1 MAELSTVARPYAEAL
16 FQAASDDKALGLSG
30 WADLIGQMAQ
40 IAANP
45 DVREAMS
52 DPRLDD
58 AQRVQVFSGLL
69 KDLKDKLS
77 ASAGNFIELLVQNDR
92 LLLLP
97 EIAEHFIALKNR
109 HEGSAQAEITS
120 AFELSEAQVKD
131 LVASLEGKFGL
142 KLKPHVTVDPSLIGG
157 VRVAVGDQVLDTSV
171 QAQLTRMRDMLAA

>member
-16 FQAASDDKALGLSG
+16 FQAASDDQALVLAG
-30 WADLIGQMAQ
+30 WADLVGEMAQ
-40 IAANP
+40 VAANP
-45 DVREAMS
+45 DVRNAMS
-52 DPRLDD
+52 DPRLED
-58 AQRVQVFSGLL
+58 AQRIQVFSGLL
-69 KDLKDKLS
+69 KSKLPAS
-77 ASAGNFIELLVQNDR
+77 ASNLIELLVQNDR

-97 EIAEHFIALKNR
+97 EIAEQFIALKNR
-109 HEGSAQAEITS
+109 HEGTAQAEITS

-131 LVASLEGKFGL
+131 LVVALESKFSL

>member
-16 FQAASDDKALGLSG
+16 FGAACDDTAGLQN
-30 WADLIGQMAQ
+30 WADLVDEMGQ
-40 IAANP
+40 IAANA

-58 AQRVQVFSGLL
+58 EQRVATFLALTKVKAARPAELR
-69 KDLKDKLS
+69 
-77 ASAGNFIELLVQNDR
+77 NFVELLVQNDR

-97 EIAEHFIALKNR
+97 EIARQFAELKSR
-109 HEGSAQAEITS
+109 HEGTAQAEITS
-120 AFELSEAQVKD
+120 AFAMTDEQVKE
-131 LVASLEGKFGL
+131 LTAALEHKFGL

-171 QAQLTRMRDMLAA
+171 QAQLARMRDTLAA

>member
-16 FQAASDDKALGLSG
+16 FQAASDDRATGLAG
-30 WADLIGQMAQ
+30 WADLVGEMAQ
-40 IAANP
+40 VAANP
-45 DVREAMS
+45 DVRNAMS
-52 DPRLDD
+52 DPRLED
-58 AQRVQVFSGLL
+58 AQRIEVFSSLL
-69 KDLKDKLS
+69 KSKLP

-97 EIAEHFIALKNR
+97 EIAELFIALKNQ
-109 HEGSAQAEITS
+109 HEGTAQAEITS

-131 LVASLEGKFGL
+131 LVAALEGKFGL

>member
-30 WADLIGQMAQ
+30 WTDLVGEMAQ
-40 IAANP
+40 VAANA
-45 DVREAMS
+45 DVREALS

-58 AQRVQVFSGLL
+58 AQRVQVFSSLI
-69 KDLKDKLS
+69 KSKLS
-77 ASAGNFIELLVQNDR
+77 ASASNLIELLVQNDR

-97 EIAEHFIALKNR
+97 EIAEQFIALKNR
-109 HEGSAQAEITS
+109 HEGTAQVEITS
-120 AFELSEAQVKD
+120 AFELSEAQTKD
-131 LVASLEGKFGL
+131 LVAALESKFGL

>member
-16 FQAASDDKALGLSG
+16 FQAASDDQALGLAG
-30 WADLIGQMAQ
+30 WADLVGEMAQ
-40 IAANP
+40 VAANP
-45 DVREAMS
+45 DVRNAMS

-58 AQRVQVFSGLL
+58 AQRIQVFGSLL
-69 KDLKDKLS
+69 KSKLP

-97 EIAEHFIALKNR
+97 EIAEQFIALKNH
-109 HEGSAQAEITS
+109 HEGTAQAEITS

-131 LVASLEGKFGL
+131 LVVALEGKFSL